1 MSAATQRPRA
11 SATRGTTTPQRT
23 GPPVRRVLLIALIA
37 VALLAVPWTF
47 GAFTVSTFTRA
58 IVFAVLAMAVNL
70 LTGVAGLPTL
80 GQAAY
85 FGVGAYTG
93 ALVSIHWSELGVVQ
107 LVVATLAGVVAALL
121 TGPLAIRG
129 RGVAFLMITLAIGEI
144 GYSAAGRLDAVTG
157 GSDGL
162 SGIPP
167 VVVLPG
173 MEGLVNEG
181 LIYYYVLAVA
191 VLVYLGVAALLR
203 SPFGLTLRGLRD
215 NEERLRAVG
224 YRTDAYA
231 LWVYVYAGGLAGLA
245 GSLWVSSQRFVAPG
259 DMGFEV
265 AALALLA
272 VIVGG
277 VGSMWGACLGAAL
290 VIFTQDYFGQMVA
303 GHAPLL
309 LGGLFVL
316 AVYLLPKGIAG
327 GRAQWRSLFPSLGSR
342 SGTGEAGP

>member
-1 MSAATQRPRA
+1 MSTATEGRAAGAERAPGGRRRPL
-11 SATRGTTTPQRT
+11 
-23 GPPVRRVLLIALIA
+23 PVRQSLLVGLVVLL
-37 VALLAVPWTF
+37 LLMVPWVF

-58 IVFAVLAMAVNL
+58 LVFAVLAMAVNL
-70 LTGVAGLPTL
+70 LTGVAGMPTL

-107 LVVATLAGVVAALL
+107 LLLATLAGVVAAVL

-144 GYSAAGRLDAVTG
+144 GYSAAGRLDVVTG
-157 GSDGL
+157 GTDGL
-162 SGIPP
+162 SGIRP
-167 VVVLPG
+167 VVLLPG
-173 MEGLVNEG
+173 TEGLVNEG
-181 LIYYYVLAVA
+181 LIYYYVLVVA
-191 VLVYLGVAALLR
+191 VLAYLAVGMLLR

-215 NEERLRAVG
+215 NEARLRAVG

-231 LWVYVYAGGLAGLA
+231 LGAYVYAGGLAALA
-245 GSLWVSSQRFVAPG
+245 GSLWASSQRFVAPG
-259 DMGFEV
+259 DMGFEI

-290 VIFTQDYFGQMVA
+290 VVFTRDYLGQLLS

-309 LGGLFVL
+309 LGILFVL

-327 GRAQWRSLFPSLGSR
+327 GRAQWRTLFPASHAER
-342 SGTGEAGP
+342 PTQEVP

>member
-1 MSAATQRPRA
+1 MSATTQGHTAGATAGAPGSTRRPLPLRQ
-11 SATRGTTTPQRT
+11 SLVVGL
-23 GPPVRRVLLIALIA
+23 VVLVLLL
-37 VALLAVPWTF
+37 VPWVF

-58 IVFAVLAMAVNL
+58 LVFALLAMSVNL
-70 LTGVAGLPTL
+70 LTGIAGMPTL

-107 LVVATLAGVVAALL
+107 LLLATLAGVVAALL

-144 GYSAAGRLDAVTG
+144 GYSAAGRLDGITG
-157 GSDGL
+157 GTDGL
-162 SGIPP
+162 SGVQP

-173 MEGLVNEG
+173 SEGLANEG
-181 LIYYYVLAVA
+181 LIYYYVLVVA
-191 VLVYLGVAALLR
+191 VLAYVGIAILLR

-215 NEERLRAVG
+215 NEARLRAVG
-224 YRTDAYA
+224 YRTNTYA
-231 LWVYVYAGGLAGLA
+231 LGAYVCAGALAALA
-245 GSLWVSSQRFVAPG
+245 GSLWTSSQRFVAPG
-259 DMGFEV
+259 DMGFDI

-277 VGSMWGACLGAAL
+277 VGSMWGACLGAA
-290 VIFTQDYFGQMVA
+290 VVVFTRDYFGQIIS

-309 LGGLFVL
+309 LGILFVL

-327 GRAQWRSLFPSLGSR
+327 GRAQWRSLFPRSR
-342 SGTGEAGP
+342 VGASAEEDT

>member
-1 MSAATQRPRA
+1 MSTAAEGRA
-11 SATRGTTTPQRT
+11 ASLPGRAHGHSRRALT
-23 GPPVRRVLLIALIA
+23 VRWMLVVGLIVVGLLM
-37 VALLAVPWTF
+37 VPWVF
-47 GAFTVSTFTRA
+47 AAFTVSIFTRA
-58 IVFAVLAMAVNL
+58 LVFAVLAMAVNL
-70 LTGVAGLPTL
+70 LTGVAGMPTL

-93 ALVSIHWSELGVVQ
+93 ALVSIHWSDLGAIQ
-107 LVVATLAGVVAALL
+107 LVLATLAGVVAALV

-157 GSDGL
+157 GTDGL

-173 MEGLVNEG
+173 SEGLVNEG
-181 LIYYYVLAVA
+181 YLYYYVLVVA
-191 VLVYLGVAALLR
+191 ALAYLGVAILLR

-215 NEERLRAVG
+215 NEARLRAVG
-224 YRTDAYA
+224 YRTDSYA
-231 LWVYVYAGGLAGLA
+231 LAAYVYAGGLAALA
-245 GSLWVSSQRFVAPG
+245 GSLWTSSQRFVAPG
-259 DMGFEV
+259 DMGFQI

-272 VIVGG
+272 VIIGG
-277 VGSMWGACLGAAL
+277 LGSMWGACLGAAL
-290 VIFTQDYFGQMVA
+290 VVFTRDYFSQFVS

-309 LGGLFVL
+309 LGLLFVL

-327 GRAQWRSLFPSLGSR
+327 GRAQWRSLFSMSHGERPR
-342 SGTGEAGP
+342 GEAS